1 MKDMTLIQA
10 IELGYLHRQGKYKGA
25 PWICGNKQYRTSK
38 EALMAANALMRE
50 HQPDEANRK

>member
-38 EALMAANALMRE
+38 EALMAANASMRA
-50 HQPDEANRK
+50 HQSNEDDQK